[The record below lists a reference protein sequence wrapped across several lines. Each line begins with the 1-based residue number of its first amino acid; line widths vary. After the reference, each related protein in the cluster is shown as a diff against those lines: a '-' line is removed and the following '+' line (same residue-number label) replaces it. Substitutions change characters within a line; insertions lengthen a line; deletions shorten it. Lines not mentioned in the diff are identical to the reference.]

1 MKIAGSSRAPCGATK
16 LHKARLMSARAQAEP
31 TAPIR
36 TPLKN
41 IIHAVPRPAAIPIA
55 NAVNATLRLL
65 VMIALD
71 ASGFTATI
79 ECVHISR
86 RSMVSIM
93 CGPRTKRSN
102 PGSTRQAARPS
113 TAPSRKRPVAAAV

>member
-1 MKIAGSSRAPCGATK
+1 
-16 LHKARLMSARAQAEP
+16 
-31 TAPIR
+31 
-36 TPLKN
+36 LKT
-41 IIHAVPRPAAIPIA
+41 ISHAVPIPAAIPSA
-55 NAVNATLRLL
+55 NAANDTPMLF

-93 CGPRTKRSN
+93 CGPSTNRSK
-102 PGSTRQAARPS
+102 PGSARHAPRPN
-113 TAPSRKRPVAAAV
+113 TAPRRKRPVAAAV